1 MVTRFLVVAGLL
13 LCGAS
18 AAMADADQPADAY
31 KPEFW
36 VNVGGF
42 STHFHSGKNYN
53 ESNAGFGVEYRTSPH
68 VSFMAGSYYNS
79 VRKTTTYAA
88 VNWQPYTVGEWK
100 LGVAAGVMD
109 GYPGVERG
117 GTFFAALPLV
127 TYEGPRFGVNF
138 GVIPDMAK
146 VSGAVIAQLKFR
158 IH

>member
-1 MVTRFLVVAGLL
+1 MVTRLLVVTGLL
-13 LCGAS
+13 LCWAS
-18 AAMADADQPADAY
+18 AAMADADIPADADT
-31 KPEFW
+31 PALW

-42 STHFHSGKNYN
+42 SSHFHSGKGYN
-53 ESNAGFGVEYRTSPH
+53 ESNAGFGVEYRTTPH

-88 VNWQPYTVGEWK
+88 VNWQPYAVGDWK

-109 GYPGVERG
+109 GYPGVVRG

-127 TYEGPRFGVNF
+127 TYEGRRFGVNF
-138 GVIPDMAK
+138 GVIPDMEK
-146 VSGAVIAQLKFR
+146 VSGAVIAQFKFR